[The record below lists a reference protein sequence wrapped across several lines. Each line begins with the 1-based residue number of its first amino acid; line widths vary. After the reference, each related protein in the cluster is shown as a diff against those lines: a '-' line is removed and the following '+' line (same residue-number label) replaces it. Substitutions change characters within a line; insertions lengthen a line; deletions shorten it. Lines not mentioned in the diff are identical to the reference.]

1 MSTTPPPTG
10 NEQSF
15 DAIVVGA
22 GFGGSACA
30 ALLAKKGLR
39 VCLVDKNSR
48 PGGKAMTVAKDGF
61 RYELWPVIHAPA
73 EGSVCETVLDLV
85 GARDKVEV
93 LKPGRQGSTYIDKNG
108 AFCRMPQ
115 DRTPDPI
122 KIFQTLGVPEQHWP
136 AAMEVLGALT
146 LMSPEEAAT
155 LDDVSF
161 ADWLARYDVPQPI
174 MSFLSGIANG
184 VFMVPIDRLAASEG
198 ISTVQQMFLR
208 GGGLYCKGGIGRF
221 AEAYC
226 DAVEENG
233 GRVMLRTGVHR
244 IAVDDGRVIGVET
257 DAGTLR
263 APIVVSNA
271 GLQPTVLKLV
281 GAEHFEPRYTEY
293 VKNLE
298 PSWGMMGTRYFLDRA
313 MLDEPYYMI
322 FSDGGYWDSERWAKT
337 RDGEIPRDV
346 VLWIEVP
353 ANFDPTMAPA
363 GRQLVLTGV
372 WCESDPDAPPERK
385 QMWWDKID
393 EMMERLWP
401 SFRSHVQRVEHYDT
415 HDVSMLTRAATLP
428 GTGGECIGLGQV
440 VGQCGA
446 SKPAAASPLPGL
458 YFVGCDAGGFGCGTH
473 QAVQSGLDVAR
484 LVLARHTEVTP

>member
-1 MSTTPPPTG
+1 MGTHGSTTRHPDD
-10 NEQSF
+10 F
-15 DAIVVGA
+15 DAVVVGA

-30 ALLAKKGLR
+30 AVLAKEGLR

-48 PGGKAMTVAKDGF
+48 PGGKAMTVGKDGF

-122 KIFQTLGVPEQHWP
+122 KIFEVLGVPEHQWP

-161 ADWLARYDVPQPI
+161 ADWLSRYDVPQPI
-174 MSFLSGIANG
+174 LSFLCGIANG
-184 VFMVPIDRLAASEG
+184 VFMVPTDRLPASEG
-198 ISTVQQMFLR
+198 ISTIQQMFLR

-226 DAVEENG
+226 EAVEDHG
-233 GRVMLRTGVHR
+233 GRVMLRTDVKR
-244 IAVDDGRVIGVET
+244 IAVENGRVTGVET
-257 DAGTLR
+257 GGGTLR

-271 GLQPTVLKLV
+271 GLQPTVIKLV
-281 GAEHFEPRYTEY
+281 GGEHFDERYVDY
-293 VKNLE
+293 VKSLE
-298 PSWGMMGTRYFLDRA
+298 PSWGMMGSRYFLDVPL
-313 MLDEPYYMI
+313 LDEPYYMI
-322 FSDGGYWDSERWAKT
+322 FSDAGYWDSARWAKT
-337 RDGEIPRDV
+337 HDGEIPRDV

-353 ANFDPTMAPA
+353 ANFDETMAPA

-372 WCESDPDAPPERK
+372 WCESDPDSPRERK
-385 QMWWDKID
+385 QIWWDKID

-401 SFRSHVQRVEHYDT
+401 GFRSHVERVEHYDT
-415 HDVSMLTRAATLP
+415 HDVSMLTRAATQP

-440 VGQCGA
+440 IGQCGG

-458 YFVGCDAGGFGCGTH
+458 FFVGCDAGGFGCGTH
-473 QAVQSGLDVAR
+473 QAVQSGLDVAK
-484 LVLARHTEVTP
+484 LVLDHHRRSTR